1 VSVPDGCL
9 LVTGAHLVCPATGL
23 DRVASLLVAGRAVAA
38 IDPADTP
45 ADARRVDAAGLVIAP
60 GLIDALAWRTDPQAA
75 RAGGLT
81 RLRLMPDQSPPLDD
95 PALVERAERI
105 GKPAVWVHP
114 LAAATRGLEGSELA
128 EIGLMRE
135 AGAVGVA
142 TGRRAVRSAALMHRL
157 LTYAAGLGL
166 PVVAHAEDWGLSE
179 GAVATQGELAT
190 RLGLP
195 AAPAF
200 AEAMAVARDLRLA
213 EATGAHLHIAQLT
226 TAEGVAL
233 VRAAK
238 ARGLR
243 VSAGVTINHLFA
255 TEVAI
260 GEYRSFARLS
270 PPLRDEADRRA
281 VVEGVADGTIDLI
294 ASGHDP
300 RSDDEKRLPFADAAP
315 GAVGQPLLLALALG
329 LARDGRMTLPEVI
342 ARMTIAPARL
352 FGLPGGRIAPGEDAD
367 LVAFDPG
374 APWRIDSD
382 RLPGLAG
389 NTPFDGLPVQG
400 KVAWV
405 MKGGELAA

>member
-1 VSVPDGCL
+1 MSAPERAL
-9 LVTGAHLVCPATGL
+9 LITGARLVCPATGL
-23 DRVASLLVAGRAVAA
+23 DRVASLLVAGRAIAA
-38 IDPADTP
+38 IDPADPP
-45 ADARRVDAAGLVIAP
+45 AAARRVDAAGLVIAP
-60 GLIDALAWRTDPQAA
+60 GLIDSLAWRTDPAAA
-75 RAGGLT
+75 RAGGIT
-81 RLRLMPDQSPPLDD
+81 RLVLMPDQSPPLDD

-142 TGRRAVRSAALMHRL
+142 TGRRAVRSAALMYRL
-157 LTYAAGLGL
+157 LTYARGLDL
-166 PVVAHAEDWGLSE
+166 PVVTHAEDWGLTE

-200 AEAMAVARDLRLA
+200 AEALAVARDLRLA

-226 TAEGVAL
+226 TAEAVAL

-255 TEVAI
+255 TDVAI

-270 PPLRDEADRRA
+270 PPLREEADRRA
-281 VVEGVADGTIDLI
+281 VVMGVADGTIDVI

-300 RSDDEKRLPFADAAP
+300 RTDDEKRLPFADAAP
-315 GAVGQPLLLALALG
+315 GAVGQALLLALALG
-329 LARDGRMTLPEVI
+329 LEREGHLSLPALIACMT
-342 ARMTIAPARL
+342 TAPARI

-400 KVAWV
+400 KVVWV
-405 MKGGELAA
+405 MKGGDLAP